1 MNNAQLTGMRQMHE
15 DTKSVVKRT
24 LTAKEMALRPHSLDR
39 AGNMAT
45 CPDGSKWI
53 WDDRFNHW
61 AKWF

>member
-1 MNNAQLTGMRQMHE
+1 MHE
-15 DTKSVVKRT
+15 DAESVVKRT